1 MILEPRLIAVEYMK
15 TWFFLDLL
23 SSLPVD
29 YIFLVLDSGLLD
41 TNLVRREQVCK
52 LRNCDFKLSNQ
63 GNWSLL

>member
-41 TNLVRREQVCK
+41 THLVSR
-52 LRNCDFKLSNQ
+52 FKLVTIYWQ
-63 GNWSLL
+63 KCPCRQIVAL

>member
-41 TNLVRREQVCK
+41 TNLVRREATK
-52 LRNCDFKLSNQ
+52 LQTSKL
-63 GNWSLL
+63 